1 MPIVRKRHIKGIN
14 LDPVDLTLEPLN
26 KEGDLA
32 LDSSDGSLNYRK
44 IENTTIEV
52 NENSADNTL
61 DFDNSNS
68 IVKVGDIVE
77 YAAQDYLVTTAT
89 TTGISLDNLTI
100 TTDTTVNIIQ
110 KESTKTL
117 LDSTGSQVLSNKTL
131 DTSSTIKYENLAI
144 GAAID
149 PLQKGMTDVDNV
161 ADALDAIRVL
171 IEEQNEASEIDY
183 TIKIGTGDNWD
194 SFIDEEITT
203 VDLALDELASRVTAN
218 EGSITSDQQALQD
231 HLNNTT
237 GAHAASAISYDA
249 STSGIQKE
257 DPLNP
262 GSFINVDQVQ
272 DALDSLKENV
282 DTRALADMGTIT
294 NASIETP
301 SRLDVKQS
309 TEADLVDYAA
319 GTGIYSGDGPASNGQ
334 IVFATDNKKMFQV
347 LDGALEPIG
356 GGGGATQ
363 FEVNQSTHDFS
374 LGDGIY
380 HDSVSDS
387 WVKAQADDADTLA
400 TYVVI
405 QVVDENNFVA
415 ADFGRIEATAHGF
428 TVGEFYYLSE
438 TVAGQPTTTLP
449 TIFSNPLF
457 YVESTNVLQVKVYR
471 PEEVE
476 AVDTISILA
485 AEDVSANDALYVN
498 AIGTVGPLNA
508 DDDLKIEFIGFAKN
522 AATAGNPVEIITSG
536 KLAGFTGLTPADFV
550 YADPTMPGKLVQT
563 EPTADN
569 VYIVIAGKAIS
580 ATEILI
586 NPDLGATTEF
596 NAAVVDDITIANNQ
610 IVAQSL
616 TGVAFDSTEHRAVI
630 LSYSILRSI
639 DGIESSQVGQL
650 RLAYRASS
658 WSLSDDFSGDD
669 AGVTFT
675 ITSAGQVQY
684 TSTNLVGTIYS
695 GSLKVIVSE
704 YLPYRN

>member
-26 KEGDLA
+26 REGDLA
-32 LDSSDGSLNYRK
+32 LDSSDGKLKYRDGSATRTVV
-44 IENTTIEV
+44 NTDE
-52 NENSADNTL
+52 
-61 DFDNSNS
+61 
-68 IVKVGDIVE
+68 
-77 YAAQDYLVTTAT
+77 AQTF
-89 TTGISLDNLTI
+89 
-100 TTDTTVNIIQ
+100 
-110 KESTKTL
+110 
-117 LDSTGSQVLSNKTL
+117 SNKTL
-131 DTSSTIKYENLAI
+131 DTSSTVEY
-144 GAAID
+144 
-149 PLQKGMTDVDNV
+149 DNTTSGLMATTV
-161 ADALDAIRVL
+161 KEALDELKAGL
-171 IEEQNEASEIDY
+171 EAQNEASEIAYSPANGASWVDPDP
-183 TIKIGTGDNWD
+183 DNAKD
-194 SFIDEEITT
+194 
-203 VDLALDELASRVTAN
+203 ALDQLASRVTTN
-218 EGSITSDQQALQD
+218 EGDIVLNIQALQD

-237 GAHAASAISYDA
+237 GAHAASAISSVA
-249 STSGIQKE
+249 SGNLTAT
-257 DPLNP
+257 D
-262 GSFINVDQVQ
+262 VQ
-272 DALDSLKENV
+272 AALDELQSDV

-334 IVFATDNKKMFQV
+334 IVFATNTKKMFQV

-363 FEVNQSTHDFS
+363 FEVNQSTHGFS

-380 HDSVSDS
+380 HNGTS
-387 WVKAQADDADTLA
+387 WQAGLADDADTLA

-405 QVVDENNFVA
+405 QVVDANNFVA

-457 YVESTNVLQVKVYR
+457 YVESDNILQIKVYR

-476 AVDTISILA
+476 TVDTISLVA
-485 AEDVSANDALYVN
+485 AENVVTNDALYVN
-498 AIGTVGPLNA
+498 ASGLVGPLDA
-508 DDDLKIEFIGFAKN
+508 DDDTKIEFIGFAKN
-522 AATAGNPVEIITSG
+522 SATAGNAVEVVTSG

-610 IVAQSL
+610 TVAQSL
-616 TGVAFDSTEHRAVI
+616 SGVSFDSAEHRAVI

-639 DGIESSQVGQL
+639 DGTESSQVGQL

-669 AGVTFT
+669 TGVTFT
-675 ITSAGQVQY
+675 ITNTGQVQY
-684 TSTNLVGTIYS
+684 TSTNLVGTVYS

-704 YLPYRN
+704 IFTV